1 MLLNLLLFL
10 NTSIEIL
17 INASDIRYKKIAIA
31 IANHESGHGKYVKNN
46 NLFGFK
52 AKSYKKYPS
61 KSHSVADYKRFED
74 RIIDRYSVKSKEQYL
89 RVLGRIYAKDPNW
102 SVKIKKMI

>member
-1 MLLNLLLFL
+1 MLLHLLLFL
-10 NTSIEIL
+10 NTSVEML
-17 INASDIRYKKIAIA
+17 VFSSDIKYKKVAIA
-31 IANHESGHGKYVKNN
+31 ISRHETGNGKYIKNN

-61 KSHSVADYKRFED
+61 KSHSVADYKRFEA
-74 RIIDRYSVKSKEQYL
+74 RIIERYDVTTREQYL

-102 SVKIKKMI
+102 SIKIRKMI